1 MKILLILGILAMLAT
16 GYFAWTNFEELK
28 ETRVEKDR
36 LNSEIERLLG
46 EIDSL
51 DSEIRGE
58 FTVLTGVEGE
68 RDETRVNLRDAERR
82 LAGAIAQAQTLEDS
96 LRAEEAKIARYEQE
110 LERLPPGLTID
121 NVRERLEEMRTTLA
135 ARTTEIENLDGEIAT
150 IEEGVERNQRS
161 LDGYVARQAER
172 RRAFDLNSTEG
183 LITAIN
189 RDWGFAVVNLG
200 ENSGVSPDATFLV
213 KRGNQPLGKLSVM
226 AIEPGSTVCN
236 IDFDSLQE
244 NVELQPG
251 DRVILE
257 NLQR

>member
-1 MKILLILGILAMLAT
+1 MIAT

-28 ETRVEKDR
+28 ETRIEKDR

-46 EIDSL
+46 DIDSL
-51 DSEIRGE
+51 DAEIRNE
-58 FTVLTGVEGE
+58 FTTLTAVEGD

-82 LAGAIAQAQTLEDS
+82 LAGAVAQAEALEDS
-96 LRAEEAKIARYEQE
+96 LRTEEAKIARYEQE

-135 ARTTEIENLDGEIAT
+135 ARTAEIENLDGEITT

-200 ENSGVSPDATFLV
+200 ENSGVSPDTTFVV
-213 KRGNQPLGKLSVM
+213 KRGTQSLGKLTVM
-226 AIEPGSTVCN
+226 SIEPGSTVTN
-236 IDFDSLQE
+236 INYDTIPD

-257 NLQR
+257 NLNR

>member
-1 MKILLILGILAMLAT
+1 MKILLILGTLAMIAT

-46 EIDSL
+46 DIDSL
-51 DSEIRGE
+51 DSEIRNE

-82 LAGAIAQAQTLEDS
+82 LAGAIAQVETLQDS

-121 NVRERLEEMRTTLA
+121 NVRERLEEMRQTLT
-135 ARTTEIENLDGEIAT
+135 ARTAEIENLDGEITT

-161 LDGYVARQAER
+161 LDGYVARQVER
-172 RRAFDLNSTEG
+172 RRAFELNSNEG
-183 LITAIN
+183 FITAIN

-200 ENSGVSPDATFLV
+200 ENAGVSPDTRFLV
-213 KRGNQPLGKLSVM
+213 KRGTQSIGKLSVM

-236 IDFDSLQE
+236 IDFDTIPE

-251 DRVILE
+251 DRIILE